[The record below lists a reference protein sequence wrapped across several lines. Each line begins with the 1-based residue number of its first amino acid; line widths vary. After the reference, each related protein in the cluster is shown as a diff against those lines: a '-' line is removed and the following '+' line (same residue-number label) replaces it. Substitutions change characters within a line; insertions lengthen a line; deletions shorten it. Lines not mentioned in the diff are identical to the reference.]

1 VTVAGGTSRLPSALC
16 QSVCVAVV
24 EMDLKEGYQ
33 VGLELSTELIANGV
47 EVPFTAEPRD
57 EVSLPE
63 EVAQI

>member
-1 VTVAGGTSRLPSALC
+1 
-16 QSVCVAVV
+16 
-24 EMDLKEGYQ
+24 MDLKEGYQ

-63 EVAQI
+63 EVA